1 MKLNVPFGG
10 KVVFQKGKTSE
21 LRMKGALN
29 HLYESPVNILFSFF
43 SVYTFIL
50 ESCLEI

>member
-1 MKLNVPFGG
+1 M
-10 KVVFQKGKTSE
+10 FQKGKTSE

-43 SVYTFIL
+43 QFVLLFWSLVWKYEAYVSSTAVI
-50 ESCLEI
+50 